1 MMVGVDFSNKTV
13 VFGDLFSPSGDKD
26 KDLRLIKDYFDNF
39 TGKRPELS

>member
-26 KDLRLIKDYFDNF
+26 KDLGLIKDYFDNF